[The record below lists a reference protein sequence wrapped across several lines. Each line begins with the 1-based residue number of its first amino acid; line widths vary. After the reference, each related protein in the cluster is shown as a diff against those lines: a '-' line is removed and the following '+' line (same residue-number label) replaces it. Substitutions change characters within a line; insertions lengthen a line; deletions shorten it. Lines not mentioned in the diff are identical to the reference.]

1 MIFLLLV
8 ILFIRSPWGQNIIK
22 DKVISSVE
30 KKTGANIALEKLFI
44 QFDGDIQI
52 NGLYIEDQ
60 EGDTLVYSESISAN
74 IPIWPIIKGNA
85 FSLDALDANNFK
97 ANIIRKDSIAGFN
110 YQFLMDAYASDT
122 TQTTTPADTSSA
134 PMEINI
140 GDINLQDFDV
150 VYKDDVSGIDSKVKF
165 DILELGFSETNLEKM
180 IFKEIFQFCIL
191 RCPFLGLK
199 LLYCGRIST
208 GLLKKKCIT
217 N

>member
-1 MIFLLLV
+1 M

-74 IPIWPIIKGNA
+74 IPIWPIIKGNT

-150 VYKDDVSGIDSKVKF
+150 VYKDDVSGIDSKVKL
-165 DILELGFSETNLEKM
+165 DILELGFSETNLER
-180 IFKEIFQFCIL
+180 IKEQA
-191 RCPFLGLK
+191 PQ
-199 LLYCGRIST
+199 
-208 GLLKKKCIT
+208 
-217 N
+217 